1 MMEEYVVS
9 SVLSR
14 HSKDL
19 KWRASVRTQ
28 LQLSFIWQA
37 KDSTLL
43 RNEDR
48 LHMKREVAH
57 LGSSFYTSCLLP
69 LSLPYVKWARQEGSL
84 FLLRFSFPSWIFFCS
99 TVMGFSL
106 SLSFSHC
113 HFGLLFPV
121 LTIK

>member
-1 MMEEYVVS
+1 MEEYVVS

-19 KWRASVRTQ
+19 KWRSSVRTQ

-43 RNEDR
+43 RNEAR
-48 LHMKREVAH
+48 LHIKREVAH
-57 LGSSFYTSCLLP
+57 LGSSFYMSCLLL
-69 LSLPYVKWARQEGSL
+69 LSLLYVKWASQGGCL
-84 FLLRFSFPSWIFFCS
+84 FLLRFSFLSWIFFCS